1 MIIATKICML
11 ILSCLFYFSAMG
23 AKTEK
28 QCYINAGIGTVLV
41 VLLLVA
47 LKLL

>member
-1 MIIATKICML
+1 MNIATKICML
-11 ILSCLFYFSAMG
+11 VLSCLFYFSAMG

-28 QCYINAGIGTVLV
+28 QCYIYAGIGTVLA
-41 VLLLVA
+41 VLLIVT